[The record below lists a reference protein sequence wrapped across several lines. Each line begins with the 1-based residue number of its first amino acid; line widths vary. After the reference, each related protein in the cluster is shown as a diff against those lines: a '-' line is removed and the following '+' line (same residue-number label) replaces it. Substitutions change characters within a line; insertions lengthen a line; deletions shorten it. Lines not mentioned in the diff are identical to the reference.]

1 MALKLGLTEA
11 VSLGIT
17 HISIYC
23 DHFQIFELVMGRS
36 LPDKDNIA
44 MIMYDVQ
51 RIRQQ
56 LTSSTPL
63 LVTGNQTNK
72 LANELA
78 LETLVSK
85 MSISIEEKAL

>member
-1 MALKLGLTEA
+1 M
-11 VSLGIT
+11 
-17 HISIYC
+17 
-23 DHFQIFELVMGRS
+23 
-36 LPDKDNIA
+36 PDKDSIA

-72 LANELA
+72 LAYELA
-78 LETLVSK
+78 LETLVSEI
-85 MSISIEEKAL
+85 SISIEEKALTCDKN

>member
-1 MALKLGLTEA
+1 MW
-11 VSLGIT
+11 
-17 HISIYC
+17 
-23 DHFQIFELVMGRS
+23 RS
-36 LPDKDNIA
+36 VPDKDSIA

-72 LANELA
+72 LAYELA
-78 LETLVSK
+78 LETLVSEI
-85 MSISIEEKAL
+85 SISIEEKALTCDKN